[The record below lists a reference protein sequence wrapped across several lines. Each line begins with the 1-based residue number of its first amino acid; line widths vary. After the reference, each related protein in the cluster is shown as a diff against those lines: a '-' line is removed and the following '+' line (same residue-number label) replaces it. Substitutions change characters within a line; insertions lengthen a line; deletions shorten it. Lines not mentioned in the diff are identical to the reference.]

1 MSESN
6 VRLVVIGAP
15 VADKAFTHYLKKR
28 KGARRSA
35 EKAARMLTRVK
46 LSFVKP

>member
-1 MSESN
+1 MSEKN

-15 VADKAFTHYLKKR
+15 VADKSFSHYLKKR
-28 KGARRSA
+28 KAA
-35 EKAARMLTRVK
+35 ELRGEKLARMLTRVK